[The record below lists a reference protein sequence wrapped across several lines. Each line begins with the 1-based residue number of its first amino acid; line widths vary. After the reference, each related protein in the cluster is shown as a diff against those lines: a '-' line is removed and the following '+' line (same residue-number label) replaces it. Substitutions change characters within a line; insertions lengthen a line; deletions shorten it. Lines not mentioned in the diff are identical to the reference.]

1 MKSKLLF
8 TGLVVIALLVMT
20 ACSRP
25 VSQAS
30 VDESDSGKQVE
41 IWANGGLLT
50 VTLESNQTTGY
61 SWELKEISDPSV
73 LQKTDSKYETPTSG
87 LVGAGGKEVWTYKA
101 LKAGTTTLSME
112 YSQPWEGGQKG
123 AKSFTLTVVVK
134 YLAK

>member
-1 MKSKLLF
+1 MKLKWLLL
-8 TGLVVIALLVMT
+8 GMIAATMLVMT

-30 VDESDSGKQVE
+30 VNESDSGKQVE
-41 IWANGGLLT
+41 IWANGGILA

-61 SWELKEISDPSV
+61 SWELKEISDPSI

-87 LVGAGGKEVWTYKA
+87 LVGAGSKEVWTFKG
-101 LKAGTTTLSME
+101 LNAGTTTLSME

-123 AKSFTLTVVVK
+123 AKSFTITVVVK
-134 YLAK
+134 YLTK

>member
-1 MKSKLLF
+1 MKLKWLLI
-8 TGLVVIALLVMT
+8 GVIAAVLLVIT
-20 ACSRP
+20 ACSRV

-30 VDESDSGKQVE
+30 VNESDSGKQVE
-41 IWANGGLLT
+41 IWANGGILT

-61 SWELKEISDPSV
+61 SWELREISDPGV
-73 LQKTDSKYETPTSG
+73 LQKTDNEYETPTSG
-87 LVGAGGKEVWTYKA
+87 LVGAGSKEVWTFKA
-101 LKAGTTTLSME
+101 LNAGTTTLSME

>member
-1 MKSKLLF
+1 MKLKWLIL
-8 TGLVVIALLVMT
+8 GVIATAMLVIT

-30 VDESDSGKQVE
+30 VNESDSGKQVE

-87 LVGAGGKEVWTYKA
+87 LVGAGGKEVWTFKA

-112 YSQPWEGGQKG
+112 YSQPWEAGQKG
-123 AKSFTLTVVVK
+123 AKSFTITVVVK

>member
-25 VSQAS
+25 MSQAS

-112 YSQPWEGGQKG
+112 YSQPWEGGQKD

>member
-1 MKSKLLF
+1 MKSKSLF

-20 ACSRP
+20 ACSRV

-30 VDESDSGKQVE
+30 VNESDSGKQVA

-73 LQKTDSKYETPTSG
+73 LQKTDNKYETPTSS
-87 LVGAGGKEVWTYKA
+87 LVGAGGKEVWTFKA

-112 YSQPWEGGQKG
+112 YSQPWEGGQKD